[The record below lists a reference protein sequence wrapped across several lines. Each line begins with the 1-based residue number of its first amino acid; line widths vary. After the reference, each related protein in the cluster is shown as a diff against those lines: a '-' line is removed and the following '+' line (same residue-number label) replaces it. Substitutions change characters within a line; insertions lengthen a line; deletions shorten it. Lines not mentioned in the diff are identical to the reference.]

1 MNKYMKIAD
10 ELAQQ
15 NILTNDG
22 GPFGA
27 VIIKNNEIVGKGNNQ
42 VVLKNDPTAHAEIVA
57 IRDAWKNLGTFD
69 LTGCEI
75 YTSCYPCPM
84 CLSAIIWS
92 NIKMVYYGNTKEDA
106 EKIGFRDNLIYEY
119 LEGQSKTTNKEDILK
134 IIAMDREETIKTFES
149 YQNKSENKTMY

>member
-57 IRDAWKNLGTFD
+57 IRDVFVCYYMVKHKNGVLWQHKGR
-69 LTGCEI
+69 CRKNRI
-75 YTSCYPCPM
+75 
-84 CLSAIIWS
+84 
-92 NIKMVYYGNTKEDA
+92 
-106 EKIGFRDNLIYEY
+106 
-119 LEGQSKTTNKEDILK
+119 
-134 IIAMDREETIKTFES
+134 
-149 YQNKSENKTMY
+149 

>member
-57 IRDAWKNLGTFD
+57 IRNA
-69 LTGCEI
+69 CEK
-75 YTSCYPCPM
+75 YLNKTD
-84 CLSAIIWS
+84 
-92 NIKMVYYGNTKEDA
+92 KENQLIRQLREKAKTD
-106 EKIGFRDNLIYEY
+106 EKIAREIEY
-119 LEGQSKTTNKEDILK
+119 KNKENYVNFSKDNTLEMLQT
-134 IIAMDREETIKTFES
+134 AGYDV
-149 YQNKSENKTMY
+149 

>member
-42 VVLKNDPTAHAEIVA
+42 VVLKNDPTIS
-57 IRDAWKNLGTFD
+57 LF
-69 LTGCEI
+69 
-75 YTSCYPCPM
+75 
-84 CLSAIIWS
+84 
-92 NIKMVYYGNTKEDA
+92 
-106 EKIGFRDNLIYEY
+106 
-119 LEGQSKTTNKEDILK
+119 
-134 IIAMDREETIKTFES
+134 
-149 YQNKSENKTMY
+149 

>member
-1 MNKYMKIAD
+1 MNSYMKIAD
-10 ELAQQ
+10 ELAHQ

-57 IRDAWKNLGTFD
+57 IRDACKNLGTFD

-92 NIKMVYYGNTKEDA
+92 NIKMGYYGNTKEDA

-149 YQNKSENKTMY
+149 YQNKSENKTIY